1 MGFHQGNTKF
11 HFMFQFRSAMQP
23 EDVRYREFLQE
34 EDISYEHL
42 RLKTEGVFYNE
53 NIPLKAEKKKI
64 LLNRLLQ
71 EEIVQPPNHK
81 AA

>member
-1 MGFHQGNTKF
+1 
-11 HFMFQFRSAMQP
+11 MFQFRSVIQL

-53 NIPLKAEKKKI
+53 NIPLKAEKKKFF
-64 LLNRLLQ
+64 
-71 EEIVQPPNHK
+71 
-81 AA
+81 